1 MNMWMCVQ
9 VIDWI
14 SLLIDAHY
22 VQMALSS
29 DTPDL
34 HARLQ
39 TAVQTQ
45 VPYIHRCLA
54 CIILI
59 MHIIKTY
66 CSTACIQACI

>member
-1 MNMWMCVQ
+1 MDLFVQ

-14 SLLIDAHY
+14 SLLIDAHF

-34 HARLQ
+34 YARLQ

-45 VPYIHRCLA
+45 VRCLA
-54 CIILI
+54 
-59 MHIIKTY
+59 Y
-66 CSTACIQACI
+66 S